1 VRRGVASG
9 GPPPRTQKQ
18 DARTTI
24 DIGGVLQTGR
34 ELKVHDSLALPDFA
48 SFRFTEP
55 AGVSLVIRRIGQGLE
70 LRGTVE
76 VIGEGECAR
85 CLDEVSYPLS
95 LEIDENFEPAAELG
109 DPLSESNVLSGDELD
124 VRDLVRQ
131 LIDSALP
138 YVILCREDCQGL
150 CADCGLKRDG
160 ACRCP
165 QPE

>member
-1 VRRGVASG
+1 VGEIFGSRSADSVG
-9 GPPPRTQKQ
+9 
-18 DARTTI
+18 
-24 DIGGVLQTGR
+24 IGGVLQTGR
-34 ELKVHDSLALPDFA
+34 ELKLHDLLTIPDFA
-48 SFRFTEP
+48 SFRFTAP
-55 AGVSLVIRRIGQGLE
+55 ADVSLVIRRIGRGLE
-70 LRGTVE
+70 LRGTVD
-76 VIGEGECAR
+76 VVGEGECAR
-85 CLDEVSYPLS
+85 CLDDVRFPLS
-95 LEIDENFEPAAELG
+95 LEIDENFEPAGDLQ

-138 YVILCREDCQGL
+138 YVILCREECLGL

>member
-1 VRRGVASG
+1 VEIAVETSRASG
-9 GPPPRTQKQ
+9 ERGHLV
-18 DARTTI
+18 DV
-24 DIGGVLQTGR
+24 GGVLHTGR
-34 ELKVHDSLALPDFA
+34 ELSIHEALAVPDFA
-48 SFRFTEP
+48 SFRFTAP
-55 AGVSLVIRRIGQGLE
+55 ADVSLVIRRVGRGLE

-76 VIGEGECAR
+76 AIGEGECAR
-85 CLDEVSYPLS
+85 CLDEVRYPLT
-95 LEIDENFEPAAELG
+95 LEVDENFEPAAEIE

-138 YVILCREDCQGL
+138 YVILCREDCRGL
-150 CADCGLKRDG
+150 CAECGLKRDG